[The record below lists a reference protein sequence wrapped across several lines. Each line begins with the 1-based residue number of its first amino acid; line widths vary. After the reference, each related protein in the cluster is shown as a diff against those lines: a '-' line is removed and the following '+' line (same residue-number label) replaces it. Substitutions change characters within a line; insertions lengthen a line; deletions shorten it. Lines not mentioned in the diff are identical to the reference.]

1 MKFNCHPKRKYCTG
15 KHTHADDSAV
25 KDTVNVV
32 SERMINPFEIDKGT
46 SPKNKQ
52 PLLNITTSTV
62 ARNDVTQCLNK
73 VRENGTILM
82 KDFKS
87 DRLKTGNK
95 DSFDPIKKLGLKLF
109 ASLKP

>member
-46 SPKNKQ
+46 SPQNQ
-52 PLLNITTSTV
+52 QTLLNKSWIATSTV
-62 ARNDVTQCLNK
+62 APDDVT
-73 VRENGTILM
+73 E
-82 KDFKS
+82 
-87 DRLKTGNK
+87 
-95 DSFDPIKKLGLKLF
+95 
-109 ASLKP
+109 

>member
-1 MKFNCHPKRKYCTG
+1 MKHI
-15 KHTHADDSAV
+15 HTDV
-25 KDTVNVV
+25 LQLKTVTV

-73 VRENGTILM
+73 VRENGTMLM
-82 KDFKS
+82 KNFTS
-87 DRLKTGNK
+87 NRLQTGHK
-95 DSFDPIKKLGLKLF
+95 GFFDPIKKKQGLK
-109 ASLKP
+109 